1 MYTCSYLCIMLSAYC
16 NHIILTL
23 KLSGPVASKTTK
35 KPSNEAY
42 ILLLAGK
49 QIDVSYQVNN
59 KKRFRTRGGREGAL
73 QAKENLQDAG
83 IGKLAVKKSRGS
95 VKVCTYTIHSMW
107 FMHHLCNNFNIATP
121 SGIVIN

>member
-1 MYTCSYLCIMLSAYC
+1 MYTCSYFCVMLSAYC
-16 NHIILTL
+16 NHIILTS
-23 KLSGPVASKTTK
+23 KLSGPVASKTMK

-73 QAKENLQDAG
+73 QAMENLQDAG

-95 VKVCTYTIHSMW
+95 VKVCTYTIHMW